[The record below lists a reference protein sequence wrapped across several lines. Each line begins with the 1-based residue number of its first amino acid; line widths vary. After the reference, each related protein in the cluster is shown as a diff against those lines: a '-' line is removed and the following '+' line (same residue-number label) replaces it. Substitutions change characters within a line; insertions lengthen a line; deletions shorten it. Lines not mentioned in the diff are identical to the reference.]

1 MDMLL
6 VVVLVILAGFG
17 LHGYLRGMVRVLFS
31 LVAIFLTIGLAT
43 ALTPYTEEFLRTKTP
58 LYDTVKE
65 KCTEHI
71 HQKAQERQGQGEEL
85 KPQELT
91 IFGMQIPEEFQS
103 FFSEHVTD
111 EADKLMEDMGVY
123 EKLGDYTAN
132 FVLQRLAWILS
143 FTIILILLSVIV
155 HMLDLITKL
164 PVLKSINRLGGLI
177 IGLLEGVI
185 VVWLLF
191 LVIVLC
197 QDSDIGREMM
207 ASIQQ
212 QPILKFLYDYNII
225 EELFHL

>member
-1 MDMLL
+1 MDILL
-6 VVVLVILAGFG
+6 IVVLVILAGFG

-43 ALTPYTEEFLRTKTP
+43 ALTPYTEQFLRTKTP
-58 LYDTVKE
+58 VYDMVKE

-71 HQKAQERQGQGEEL
+71 HQQAQERKKQDTDTKQ
-85 KPQELT
+85 QELT
-91 IFGMQIPEEFQS
+91 IFGLQIPEEFQS

-111 EADKLMEDMGVY
+111 GADKLMEDMGIY

-132 FVLQRLAWILS
+132 FVLQRLSWILS
-143 FTIILILLSVIV
+143 FILISILLSMIV

-164 PVLKSINRLGGLI
+164 PVLKSINRFGGLV
-177 IGLLEGVI
+177 IGLLEGVV

-191 LVIVLC
+191 LIVVLC
-197 QDSDIGREMM
+197 QGTEFGKEMM

-225 EELFHL
+225 ERLL

>member
-6 VVVLVILAGFG
+6 IVVLVILAGFG

-31 LVAIFLTIGLAT
+31 LMAIFLTIGLAT
-43 ALTPYTEEFLRTKTP
+43 ALTPYTEQFLRTKTP
-58 LYDTVKE
+58 VYDTVKE

-71 HQKAQERQGQGEEL
+71 HQQTEEKREQGQKSEQQ
-85 KPQELT
+85 KLT
-91 IFGMQIPEEFQS
+91 LFGMQIPEEFQS

-111 EADKLMEDMGVY
+111 GADKLMEDIGVY
-123 EKLGDYTAN
+123 EKLGDYAAN

-143 FTIILILLSVIV
+143 FVITSILLSVIIHV
-155 HMLDLITKL
+155 LDLIARL
-164 PVLKSINRLGGLI
+164 PVLKSINHFGGLI

-191 LVIVLC
+191 FVVVLC
-197 QDSDIGREMM
+197 QGSEFGREMM

-212 QPILKFLYDYNII
+212 QPILKFLYDYNMI
-225 EELFHL
+225 ERLM